1 MSTQSISGGLT
12 RDGRK
17 WEVRSYRPGDRGRV
31 RWICSETGFIG
42 KPQEAVFIGREEFA
56 DLWSSYWTDDE
67 PRSAFVAVVEG
78 RVEGYILGCLD
89 TQQQEKIWNRVIL
102 PRVTRRLV
110 RPAWWRHSINRR
122 FIRNMVR
129 SRLRHEFSAPL
140 ADIVAE
146 YPAHLHTNIADPAMR
161 GLGLG
166 GAMMRALLAYL
177 RQNGARGVHLGTTSH
192 NRQAVP
198 FYEHVGF
205 KVVHQ
210 SRFTAYDHAIP
221 DPPLY
226 LLYMGK
232 KL

>member
-1 MSTQSISGGLT
+1 MSNQTIFEGIT
-12 RDGRK
+12 RDGGK
-17 WEVRSYRPGDRGRV
+17 WEVRSYRPEDRERV

-42 KPQEAVFIGREEFA
+42 NPQEAVFIGRDEFA
-56 DLWSSYWTDDE
+56 DLWSSYWTDYE
-67 PRSAFVAVVEG
+67 PESAFVATVEG
-78 RVEGYILGCLD
+78 RVEGYMLGCLD
-89 TQQQEKIWNRVIL
+89 TRRQEKIWNKMIL
-102 PRVTRRLV
+102 PRVVRRLI

-122 FIRNMVR
+122 FIRAMVR

-140 ADIVAE
+140 NDIIAA
-146 YPAHLHTNIADPAMR
+146 YPAHLHTNIGDPAMR

-166 GAMMRALLAYL
+166 GHMTRALFDYL
-177 RQNGARGVHLGTTSH
+177 RQKGVRGVHLGTTSH

-205 KVVHQ
+205 KVIHK
-210 SRFTAYDHAIP
+210 SLFTAYDQAIT

-232 KL
+232 QL

>member
-1 MSTQSISGGLT
+1 MSNQIIFEGAT

-17 WEVRSYRPGDRGRV
+17 WEVRPYRPEDRPRV

-42 KPQEAVFIGREEFA
+42 NPQEAVFIGREEFA
-56 DLWSSYWTDDE
+56 DLWSSYWTDYE
-67 PRSAFVAVVEG
+67 PESAFVAALEG
-78 RVEGYILGCLD
+78 RVEGYMLGCLD
-89 TQQQEKIWNRVIL
+89 TRKQEKIWNQAIL
-102 PRVTRRLV
+102 PRVARRLI

-122 FIRNMVR
+122 FIRAMVR
-129 SRLRHEFSAPL
+129 SRLNHEFSAPL
-140 ADIVAE
+140 KEIVAE

-166 GAMMRALLAYL
+166 GAMMRALFDYL
-177 RQNGARGVHLGTTSH
+177 RQNNVRGVHLGTTSH

-205 KVVHQ
+205 TVLHQ
-210 SRFTAYDHAIP
+210 SLFTGYDHAIP